1 MQERKCLGVKINK
14 KSRPKMRKK
23 NVWSKIVSRNSCV
36 HVYAYPSWN
45 EDQSGSEGIT
55 VLKNLSCL
63 SSKWDPFLV
72 TVTRG
77 IPFCR
82 VQVFIMAV
90 RSRCSP
96 ANKYYRQAN
105 TNTCKYLTGLGVFFL
120 MEKLHEGREMD
131 THCILGSLALAITV
145 FSRDEILLRTC
156 LETSK
161 YNVKL

>member
-1 MQERKCLGVKINK
+1 MQERKCLEVKINK

-105 TNTCKYLTGLGVFFL
+105 TNTCKYLTGLGVFFFNG
-120 MEKLHEGREMD
+120 KTPWGKRDGYSLHSWKP
-131 THCILGSLALAITV
+131 GSCYNSV
-145 FSRDEILLRTC
+145 FQRWNPPPNMSRNI
-156 LETSK
+156 K
-161 YNVKL
+161 I